1 MLINEEEVVS
11 NKEFTINEEMLSTS
25 STILNN
31 CYPKSWEDT
40 KDYVNNF
47 YYPLDYSKFKLEEGD
62 FLHGNTQFAELNAS
76 GINPSFETNVEKEF
90 KSIEIDGKSYQ
101 ATSTDPVSPSP
112 DYPSEIECVKGKN
125 LFDKDN
131 ATTQVGYFS

>member
-1 MLINEEEVVS
+1 MIKMLINEEEVVS

-62 FLHGNTQFAELNAS
+62 FLHGNAQFAELNAS
-76 GINPSFETNVEKEF
+76 GINPSFESNVKNEF
-90 KSIEIDGKSYQ
+90 KSRIN
-101 ATSTDPVSPSP
+101 STC
-112 DYPSEIECVKGKN
+112 I
-125 LFDKDN
+125 
-131 ATTQVGYFS
+131 